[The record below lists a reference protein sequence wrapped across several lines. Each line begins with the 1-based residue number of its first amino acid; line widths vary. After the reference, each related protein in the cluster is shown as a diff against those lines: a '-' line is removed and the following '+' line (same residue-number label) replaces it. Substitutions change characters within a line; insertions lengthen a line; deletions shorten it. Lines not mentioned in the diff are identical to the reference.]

1 MEDIPS
7 YNVLALLLL
16 TQPRGLLSIFAARAP
31 QADAQLAV
39 HHTPSSFST
48 ELLPSLQYLAGI
60 VPEEFAFSSE
70 VIMIN

>member
-31 QADAQLAV
+31 QAQLAV
-39 HHTPSSFST
+39 HQTPSSFST
-48 ELLPSLQYLAGI
+48 ELLPSLQYLGGI

-70 VIMIN
+70 VIMVN